1 MLKEEGCWNMSDFQ
15 YIKSKQ
21 KTDYDTIYEQ
31 SSEPGGLQL
40 AEFMAEKI
48 SFTKYALSLVSC
60 VVILFLTL
68 GGMGAQAESLRMVP
82 SKDGTQI
89 SFEIHGEGAPTL
101 VFVHGWSCDARYWRA
116 QVPHFSK
123 THRVVALD
131 LAGHGHSGTSR
142 EHYSMRS
149 FGEDVEAVTKAIG
162 SRRVILVGHSMGGSV
177 IAEAARLMPD
187 RVIGVIGI
195 DTLENIE
202 YPMTREEYKTMAA
215 PLIAD
220 FPTGTR
226 QFAGQMMAQD
236 TAPRLREWMLADM
249 SAAPPAIALSAMN
262 SLMSQYITGEIIK
275 IFEELPIPVITVNG
289 DLWPINHEGNRRHMS
304 SFDAIVL
311 KGADH
316 FLMLNRGEEF
326 NRALMKAI
334 NMILKKE
341 IAHPKACS

>member
-1 MLKEEGCWNMSDFQ
+1 MSEFQ
-15 YIKSKQ
+15 YIKSRKY
-21 KTDYDTIYEQ
+21 TDYDTIYEQ
-31 SSEPGGLQL
+31 SCGPGGLQL
-40 AEFMAEKI
+40 AEFMADKI
-48 SFTKYALSLVSC
+48 SFTSYSLGLVSC
-60 VVILFLTL
+60 LVILFLTL
-68 GGMGAQAESLRMVP
+68 SGMGAQAESLRMVP

-89 SFEIHGEGAPTL
+89 SFEVHGEGEPTL
-101 VFVHGWSCDARYWRA
+101 IFVHGWSCDARYWRA

-131 LAGHGHSGTSR
+131 LAGHGHSGTTR
-142 EHYSMRS
+142 EHYSMLS
-149 FGEDVEAVTKAIG
+149 FGEDVEAVTKAVG

-187 RVIGVIGI
+187 RVIGLIGI

-202 YPMTREEYKTMAA
+202 YPMTREEYKTMVA

-226 QFAGQMMAQD
+226 QFAGQMMAQY
-236 TAPRLREWMLADM
+236 TAPRLREWILADM
-249 SAAPPAIALSAMN
+249 SAAPPAVALSAMN
-262 SLMSQYITGEIIK
+262 SLMSQYITGK
-275 IFEELPIPVITVNG
+275 AATIFETLPIPVITVNG
-289 DLWPINHEGNRRHMS
+289 DLWPINYEGNRRHMS

-326 NRALMKAI
+326 NRALIKAI

-341 IAHPKACS
+341 VHLPKNCS